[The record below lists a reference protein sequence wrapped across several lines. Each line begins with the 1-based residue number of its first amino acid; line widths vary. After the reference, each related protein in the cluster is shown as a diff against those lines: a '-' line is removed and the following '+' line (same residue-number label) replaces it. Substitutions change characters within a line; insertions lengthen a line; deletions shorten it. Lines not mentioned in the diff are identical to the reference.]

1 MAGTRSGFWSGVSSL
16 LCLQWWNVTKY
27 IYSSTFC
34 TIVRYFIHTLHY
46 YFYSTALHLRWLLDH
61 TLTQF
66 NLISDAFTQV
76 TILCTLH
83 NTTRLEPI
91 CNKCLGELPPTRSP
105 WRSEQSGR
113 AASATFNGVPGQC
126 VGSLA
131 AKSAI
136 HTTCS
141 LTAETTQLFSFSGG
155 VRGLSRVLHAAAWAV
170 GGKEAKKKKKRK
182 KKETSDY
189 LR

>member
-1 MAGTRSGFWSGVSSL
+1 MYNCKVLYTYTPL
-16 LCLQWWNVTKY
+16 LLLLDCIAFKMIT
-27 IYSSTFC
+27 
-34 TIVRYFIHTLHY
+34 
-46 YFYSTALHLRWLLDH
+46 LLDH

-141 LTAETTQLFSFSGG
+141 LTAETTQLFSLPGGGAGCFTGASGCP
-155 VRGLSRVLHAAAWAV
+155 VSCRGKRS
-170 GGKEAKKKKKRK
+170 KKKKKEKRK
-182 KKETSDY
+182 KPLIIYASGSLNPLYCD
-189 LR
+189 